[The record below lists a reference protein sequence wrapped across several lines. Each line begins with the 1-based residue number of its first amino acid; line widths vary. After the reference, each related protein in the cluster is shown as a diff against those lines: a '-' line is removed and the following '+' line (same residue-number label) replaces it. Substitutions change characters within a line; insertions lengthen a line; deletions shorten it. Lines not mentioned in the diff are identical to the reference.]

1 MIWAGFS
8 GTEVPKGLPAKH
20 ANTPFIS
27 RSSADPSCKD
37 EGWSNDKE
45 LRQSLYWV
53 ALLWVQAHSCYC
65 SIYNISTMCS
75 DANDMSR
82 CNWYFLPSQLKA
94 HKRTLEESRALK
106 VHASS
111 SKQAA
116 CKMKRQDLAFL
127 KQLTT
132 PTQVINAE
140 NLSPSTDQTHQHT
153 KQYSCHRLPP
163 NSNAL
168 GNMTML

>member
-1 MIWAGFS
+1 MGTRSVRISNISYSGDHNRLNRMHTIFRLVKGHRVAAAENFIRYFHLLQAELLLNFLADAGFS
-8 GTEVPKGLPAKH
+8 VMEVPKGLPAKH

-82 CNWYFLPSQLKA
+82 CN
-94 HKRTLEESRALK
+94 
-106 VHASS
+106 
-111 SKQAA
+111 
-116 CKMKRQDLAFL
+116 
-127 KQLTT
+127 
-132 PTQVINAE
+132 
-140 NLSPSTDQTHQHT
+140 
-153 KQYSCHRLPP
+153 
-163 NSNAL
+163 
-168 GNMTML
+168 